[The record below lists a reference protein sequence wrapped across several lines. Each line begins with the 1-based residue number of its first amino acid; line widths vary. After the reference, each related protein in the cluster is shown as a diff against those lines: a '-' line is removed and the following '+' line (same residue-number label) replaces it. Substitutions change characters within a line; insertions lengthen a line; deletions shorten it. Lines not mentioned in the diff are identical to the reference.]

1 MADTPSNET
10 IEQEPN
16 GAEQEVDW
24 EAKYREAIKHSRQ
37 WEDRAKANKEK
48 ADAFDKL
55 EDEKKSELEKATER
69 IAALEKEVDGF
80 RSAEEVRKARD
91 EVARE
96 TGVDPSLLRGAT
108 REELEAH
115 AAQLAAFL
123 GSQKAKV
130 PTDKGGAKT
139 PPAITVEEIEKIPD
153 QMARVR
159 ARAEHIELYRH

>member
-1 MADTPSNET
+1 MADEPNMQADA
-10 IEQEPN
+10 QEPN
-16 GAEQEVDW
+16 GEAQEVDW
-24 EAKYREAIKHSRQ
+24 EAKYREALRHSRQ

-55 EDEKKSELEKATER
+55 EDEKKTELEKATER
-69 IAALEKEVDGF
+69 IAALQAEVDGF
-80 RSAEEVRKARD
+80 RSAEEIRKARE

-96 TGVDPSLLRGAT
+96 TGVDPSLIRGAT

-123 GSQKAKV
+123 KVAK
-130 PTDKGGAKT
+130 PGFPKDKGGAKT
-139 PPAITVEEIEKIPD
+139 PPPITVDEIEKIPD

-159 ARAEHIELYRH
+159 ARAEHIELYR